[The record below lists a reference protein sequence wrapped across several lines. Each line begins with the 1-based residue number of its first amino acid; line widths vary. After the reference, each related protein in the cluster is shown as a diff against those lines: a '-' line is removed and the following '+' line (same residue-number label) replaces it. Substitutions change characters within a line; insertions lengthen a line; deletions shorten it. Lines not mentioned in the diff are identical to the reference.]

1 LQSCGAGRGAIR
13 PASPL
18 PNLPAKAISLSLKP
32 QVSVRREALHIRAS
46 LHGAITPSA
55 LIVVMP
61 KLHREWLDGDDA
73 LEVDILSC
81 LLESIETALLTMQ
94 SA

>member
-1 LQSCGAGRGAIR
+1 M
-13 PASPL
+13 
-18 PNLPAKAISLSLKP
+18 KHFTF
-32 QVSVRREALHIRAS
+32 VRRFMGQYTISFDRCDAE
-46 LHGAITPSA
+46 
-55 LIVVMP
+55 
-61 KLHREWLDGDDA
+61 LHREWLDGDDA